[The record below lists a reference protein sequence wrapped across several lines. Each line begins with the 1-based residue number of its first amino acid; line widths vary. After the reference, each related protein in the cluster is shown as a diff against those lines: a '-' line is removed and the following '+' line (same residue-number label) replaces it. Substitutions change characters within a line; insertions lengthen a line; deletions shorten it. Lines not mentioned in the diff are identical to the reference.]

1 MYIKLF
7 TIINIHGFF
16 FQQEIYIS
24 MGMGNKII
32 TFTNHWITYYNM
44 YCSIDTQDK
53 GYILDTEQYA
63 RECSCVFHICSL
75 YWTERKKGT
84 VLNR

>member
-1 MYIKLF
+1 
-7 TIINIHGFF
+7 
-16 FQQEIYIS
+16 

-32 TFTNHWITYYNM
+32 TFTHHWITYYNM
-44 YCSIDTQDK
+44 NCSIDTQDK

-63 RECSCVFHICSL
+63 RECSGVFHLCSL

-84 VLNR
+84 VSNR